1 MRNPLSSRYDGD
13 ETDKGLIRAAL
24 DGRQDALEDLIGRHQ
39 AWIYNLALRMVWDPW
54 DAEDATQEILIRIV
68 TNLSSFRGESA
79 FRTWAYRVAVN
90 HALNWRRSR
99 AEQAV
104 KSFDCYGKA
113 LDATP
118 DLDFPDE
125 TRASP
130 ENLALVE
137 EARVGCTMGMLL
149 CLDREQRIVFVL
161 GEIFEVTDA
170 TGSKILGISRDAFR
184 QKLSRARREL
194 YAFMSE
200 KCGLVNPSNPCRCAR
215 KTQGFIR
222 AGIVE
227 PDRLRFARPHVVKLW
242 EVVEA
247 RSRQVQRMADA
258 VQASLLRNQPFYD
271 PPDFIAGLR
280 AVINSTGFR
289 SLLRLDKEGHA

>member
-1 MRNPLSSRYDGD
+1 MRNPLSDRYDGD
-13 ETDKGLIRAAL
+13 ETDKRLVRAAL
-24 DGRQDALEDLIGRHQ
+24 DGRQDSLEDLIRRHQ
-39 AWIYNLALRMVWDPW
+39 AWIYNLVLRMVWDPW
-54 DAEDATQEILIRIV
+54 NAEDATQEILIRIV

-130 ENLALVE
+130 ETVALVE
-137 EARVGCTMGMLL
+137 EAKVGCMMGMLL

-170 TGSKILGISRDAFR
+170 TGSEILGLSRDAFR
-184 QKLSRARREL
+184 QKLSRARRDL
-194 YAFMSE
+194 NAFMSE
-200 KCGLVNPSNPCRCAR
+200 KCGLVNPANPCRCAR

-227 PDRLRFARPHVVKLW
+227 PDRLRFVRPHVASL
-242 EVVEA
+242 EQVVEA
-247 RSRQVQRMADA
+247 RSRRFQKMADA
-258 VQASLLRNQPFYD
+258 VQGGLFRNQPFYD
-271 PPDFIAGLR
+271 PPDCIAGLR
-280 AVINSTGFR
+280 AVVNSTGFR
-289 SLLRLDKEGHA
+289 SLLRLDNEGRA